1 MFSPFPLKYCIMHM
15 IQAKELA
22 QYEEDKTITKLNQSF
37 QTYSKQT
44 EIVCAHSASGT
55 SSI

>member
-1 MFSPFPLKYCIMHM
+1 MHM